1 MGRSIYTDLAL
12 ESREMNPRI
21 DGVEEIN
28 EKDGEISI
36 TRIKITADE
45 AAKKLDKQKGSYITL
60 DAPELVNRPLD
71 LFEAMS
77 KCLCKEI
84 KLMIPKLGENAS
96 IMITGLGNRMITP
109 DSLGPRVAEQVYVT
123 RHITEYMPD
132 AMDHP
137 LRSVCS
143 VAPGVL
149 GLTGVETSE
158 IVRGIVEHVKPD
170 LIIAIDSLAA
180 RRASRISTMIQLTDT
195 GISPGSGVGNTRA
208 GLTLESLG
216 VPVMAI
222 GVPLVVYASTVAQD
236 TIELMADETGLH
248 NDEERLKAL
257 AEKVISEHMGP
268 MIMTPKDIDSM
279 VGDMSRIIADGINL
293 AIHDMNY
300 DEVKALI
307 A

>member
-1 MGRSIYTDLAL
+1 M
-12 ESREMNPRI
+12 
-21 DGVEEIN
+21 
-28 EKDGEISI
+28 
-36 TRIKITADE
+36 
-45 AAKKLDKQKGSYITL
+45 
-60 DAPELVNRPLD
+60 NRPLD

-96 IMITGLGNRMITP
+96 IMIAGLGNRMITP

-132 AMDHP
+132 AMDHT

-149 GLTGVETSE
+149 GVTGVETSE

-208 GLTLESLG
+208 GLSLESLG

>member
-45 AAKKLDKQKGSYITL
+45 AAKKLDKQKGSYIPL

-96 IMITGLGNRMITP
+96 IMIAGLGNRMITP

-149 GLTGVETSE
+149 GVTGVETSE

>member
-28 EKDGEISI
+28 ERDGEISI

-60 DAPELVNRPLD
+60 DAPELVSRPLD

-96 IMITGLGNRMITP
+96 IMIAGLGNRMITP

-143 VAPGVL
+143 VAPGVV
-149 GLTGVETSE
+149 GVTGVETSE

-248 NDEERLKAL
+248 NDEERLKAR

>member
-1 MGRSIYTDLAL
+1 M
-12 ESREMNPRI
+12 
-21 DGVEEIN
+21 DGVRSV
-28 EKDGEISI
+28 D
-36 TRIKITADE
+36 
-45 AAKKLDKQKGSYITL
+45 
-60 DAPELVNRPLD
+60 
-71 LFEAMS
+71 
-77 KCLCKEI
+77 
-84 KLMIPKLGENAS
+84 
-96 IMITGLGNRMITP
+96 
-109 DSLGPRVAEQVYVT
+109 VAEQLGVSKASVNKAVSTLRDAGYVEQN
-123 RHITEYMPD
+123 RYG
-132 AMDHP
+132 
-137 LRSVCS
+137 R
-143 VAPGVL
+143 
-149 GLTGVETSE
+149 
-158 IVRGIVEHVKPD
+158 
-170 LIIAIDSLAA
+170 
-180 RRASRISTMIQLTDT
+180 IQLTDT

-248 NDEERLKAL
+248 NDEERLKAI

>member
-60 DAPELVNRPLD
+60 DAPELVSRPLD

-96 IMITGLGNRMITP
+96 IMIAGLGNRMITP

-149 GLTGVETSE
+149 GVTGVETSE

-195 GISPGSGVGNTRA
+195 GISPGSGVGNARA

>member
-96 IMITGLGNRMITP
+96 IMIAGDRK
-109 DSLGPRVAEQVYVT
+109 
-123 RHITEYMPD
+123 
-132 AMDHP
+132 
-137 LRSVCS
+137 SV
-143 VAPGVL
+143 V
-149 GLTGVETSE
+149 
-158 IVRGIVEHVKPD
+158 
-170 LIIAIDSLAA
+170 
-180 RRASRISTMIQLTDT
+180 
-195 GISPGSGVGNTRA
+195 
-208 GLTLESLG
+208 
-216 VPVMAI
+216 
-222 GVPLVVYASTVAQD
+222 
-236 TIELMADETGLH
+236 
-248 NDEERLKAL
+248 
-257 AEKVISEHMGP
+257 
-268 MIMTPKDIDSM
+268 
-279 VGDMSRIIADGINL
+279 
-293 AIHDMNY
+293 
-300 DEVKALI
+300 
-307 A
+307 

>member
-28 EKDGEISI
+28 ERDGEISI

-96 IMITGLGNRMITP
+96 IMIAGLGNRMITP

-123 RHITEYMPD
+123 
-132 AMDHP
+132 
-137 LRSVCS
+137 L
-143 VAPGVL
+143 
-149 GLTGVETSE
+149 
-158 IVRGIVEHVKPD
+158 
-170 LIIAIDSLAA
+170 
-180 RRASRISTMIQLTDT
+180 
-195 GISPGSGVGNTRA
+195 N
-208 GLTLESLG
+208 
-216 VPVMAI
+216 
-222 GVPLVVYASTVAQD
+222 
-236 TIELMADETGLH
+236 
-248 NDEERLKAL
+248 
-257 AEKVISEHMGP
+257 
-268 MIMTPKDIDSM
+268 
-279 VGDMSRIIADGINL
+279 
-293 AIHDMNY
+293 
-300 DEVKALI
+300 
-307 A
+307 